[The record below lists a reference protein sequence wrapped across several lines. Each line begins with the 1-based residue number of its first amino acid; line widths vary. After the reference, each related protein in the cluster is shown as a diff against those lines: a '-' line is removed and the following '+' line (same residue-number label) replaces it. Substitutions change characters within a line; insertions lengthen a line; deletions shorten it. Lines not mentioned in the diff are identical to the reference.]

1 VAEPTWVS
9 FWGKKPSCF
18 WDVFLDQLQW
28 FPNQRGKKKLG
39 KVSSRKKKDVRLG
52 SMITIFAGIYL
63 LSFLGG

>member
-1 VAEPTWVS
+1 M
-9 FWGKKPSCF
+9 F
-18 WDVFLDQLQW
+18 FLDQLLW
-28 FPNQRGKKKLG
+28 FPNQPGKKKLG